1 MHDIF
6 VVPVHAGAQL
16 SAQWRTF
23 AFIQFVAS
31 AVARVEFSIP
41 QTFSGHMTRFLGTN
55 PRAA

>member
-41 QTFSGHMTRFLGTN
+41 RTFQVTWPGFWVPTRAL
-55 PRAA
+55 P

>member
-23 AFIQFVAS
+23 AFIQFVTS

-41 QTFSGHMTRFLGTN
+41 QTFQVT
-55 PRAA
+55 